1 MKLHNLFFYFL
12 FVVMF
17 VLMIGSNINKSVTW
31 DEPLYFVSGLYY
43 LKDGQT
49 FNSLQPILSSV
60 ISAFPLL
67 FLNVELLPYSEINH
81 IYNDAR
87 GKFLYY
93 GSNNLDLITFWSRI
107 GSILFS
113 LVLAY
118 YVYKWAKELYGE
130 KAGLFA
136 LFLYTFCITILAW
149 SVSANPDLL
158 SAGLGFISFYYFWK
172 YLNNN
177 ENKYLLICAL
187 LFGLSISAKITGLF
201 MIFIFILAY
210 ILFNSN
216 ISFNNFKKLGK
227 VFFTFVILSFVVL
240 TVVHVRDMRPF
251 YDTND
256 VFYQATTSKEY
267 RSEQRLEKI
276 LDQYFDSESKV
287 RGVVKFS
294 VTEMPVPG
302 RNFLQA
308 LYSHMQGGG
317 YKGRTTFLFGEWSI
331 DQGTISY
338 YFILLLLKLP
348 IAILSF
354 ILLSFIFFRKC
365 RNHNL
370 KNEFYLLI
378 PIILWLFMFIFVS
391 KINSGIRHLIFIL
404 PFLFVFSSKIVN
416 LKFKWRKTWTFV
428 LYGLGIW
435 LIIAN
440 LTTYP
445 FYVSYFNEFVGKDGY
460 RYLGSDNIDIGQD
473 MKHIQKYMEINNI
486 DRIKLHYHGLE
497 KPEYRNINYEL
508 IDCTPT
514 KGLIVISAAVLQ
526 GASYNGNYREDGPD
540 LTCYSWLYEHEPIDL
555 IGGSILVYDIK

>member
-1 MKLHNLFFYFL
+1 MKFHNFIFYFL

-17 VLMIGSNINKSVTW
+17 VLMIGSNLNKSVMW

-49 FNSLQPILSSV
+49 FNLLQPVLSSV

-93 GSNNLDLITFWSRI
+93 GSNNLDQITFWSRI

-118 YVYKWAKELYGE
+118 YVYRWAKELYGE
-130 KAGLFA
+130 KAALFA
-136 LFLYTFCITILAW
+136 LFFYTFSITILAW

-172 YLNNN
+172 YINNN
-177 ENKYLLICAL
+177 QNKYLLICAL
-187 LFGLSISAKITGLF
+187 FFGLSISAKITGLF
-201 MIFIFILAY
+201 MIFIFILTY
-210 ILFNSN
+210 FLFNFN
-216 ISFNNFKKLGK
+216 ISFYNLKKLGK
-227 VFFTFVILSFVVL
+227 VFFTFVVLSFVVL
-240 TVVHVRDMRPF
+240 TSVHIRDTRPF

-256 VFYQATTSKEY
+256 IFYQAPTSKEY
-267 RSEQRLEKI
+267 RSEQRLETI
-276 LDQYFDSESKV
+276 LDQYFDNDSRLRSF
-287 RGVVKFS
+287 VKFG
-294 VTEMPVPG
+294 VTQMPLPG

-308 LYSHMQGGG
+308 IYSHMQGGG
-317 YKGRTTFLFGEWSI
+317 YKGRTTFLIGEWSI

-338 YFILLLLKLP
+338 YLILLLLKLP

-354 ILLSFIFFRKC
+354 IFLSFVFFRKC
-365 RNHNL
+365 RHHNI
-370 KNEFYLLI
+370 KNELYLLI
-378 PIILWLFMFIFVS
+378 PIIAWLFMFIFVS
-391 KINSGIRHLIFIL
+391 KINAGIRHLIFIL
-404 PFLFVFSSKIVN
+404 PFLFVFSSKIIN
-416 LKFKWRKTWTFV
+416 LNFKWRKTWTFV
-428 LYGLGIW
+428 LYGLSIW
-435 LIIAN
+435 LIVAN

-460 RYLGSDNIDIGQD
+460 KYLGSDNIDIGQD
-473 MKHIQKYMEINNI
+473 MKHIQKYMEVNNI

-508 IDCTPT
+508 IDCIPT

-540 LTCYSWLYEHEPIDL
+540 LICYSWLYEQEPIDL

>member
-93 GSNNLDLITFWSRI
+93 GTNNLDQITFWSRI

-172 YLNNN
+172 YISNNQ
-177 ENKYLLICAL
+177 NKYLLICAI

-378 PIILWLFMFIFVS
+378 PVILWLFMFIFVS

-486 DRIKLHYHGLE
+486 DRIKLHYHGFE